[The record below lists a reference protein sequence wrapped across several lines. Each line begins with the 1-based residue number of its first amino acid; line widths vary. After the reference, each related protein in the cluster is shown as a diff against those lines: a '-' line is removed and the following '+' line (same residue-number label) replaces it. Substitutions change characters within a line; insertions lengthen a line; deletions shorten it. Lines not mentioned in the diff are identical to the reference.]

1 MKRKPGSLQ
10 VYKPPTSRPRPAID
24 GTMEVIM
31 ARPRTGNTTGN
42 LSISINKALIE
53 KIVVMATKKNR
64 SKSNMAAELLV
75 EAIEAREAKK

>member
-1 MKRKPGSLQ
+1 
-10 VYKPPTSRPRPAID
+10 
-24 GTMEVIM
+24 MEVIM

-75 EAIEAREAKK
+75 EAIKAREAKK

>member
-1 MKRKPGSLQ
+1 
-10 VYKPPTSRPRPAID
+10 
-24 GTMEVIM
+24 M

-75 EAIEAREAKK
+75 EAIKAREAKK